1 MKHLCSILALALS
14 AFAWIGGQSASAQA
28 AYTKVQE
35 VNFESAT
42 QNTIPVG
49 WTVYFNTTEVCE
61 SGSSQ
66 ENSRARLL
74 NRTFSNSPYKQ
85 FFFLYSSTANTE
97 TSAIYGDVE
106 GYELRLPKGAVK
118 INIPALLWKESGTN
132 TIRAALY
139 LYDEETKTW
148 STDSVASVKQ
158 KLTNSAQGSETTAIT
173 TEEVVLRYHNTTADR
188 KALLRLTATNS
199 GGETQILIG
208 GFIVYNDPAL
218 VFEETFSDV
227 ADNYSPAQGRGWTIH
242 VCTETQEPLTDGS
255 GNTIKK
261 SDGAT
266 DSTYTKHTDTVRD
279 KNISLSGQGSRVFKL
294 TGTTN
299 LPSAMYHQSYSFD
312 ENIYETYG
320 ESAQNETPL
329 SLEAGKYN
337 ISLYAATWAKSAYLQ
352 FSIIDNSGVEVFS
365 RQSNLTTNTYKDRT
379 TAVTPDHIQ
388 YSAYLPAGNYMLKFT
403 ASERIVY
410 GDITISQDQSGDV
423 HENFEGVKDNYTP
436 SAGSGWIFYTTD
448 GGTAKDQGKNYSGN
462 GNRVFQLTN
471 TTNLTGVAYL
481 GDKSVATF
489 GENGELTLE
498 AGTTYLISYYAA
510 SWKESSSGT
519 LLCYLNDEK
528 LRQDAL
534 ASTIK
539 SDKAATLTSPDF
551 IEFTYTP
558 TKTDTYVLKFSSW
571 GESLVGNISIVKAQ
585 DTLYEM
591 TLDANVGV
599 GTLYLDQAV
608 AIPAGVTAY
617 TGALSQDE
625 DGAQVLTLTRLT
637 DGYIPAETAVI
648 LEGTPGAAL
657 KFTAPTGSATA
668 FSGKN
673 ALEGSNQGSNKASGY
688 TYYTLGYKTT
698 DGAAQLGFYKNSALA
713 LRANRAYLQIAN
725 TTDAASAPTI
735 RIRYSSDTEEPGNI
749 TAIEQI
755 EREASAQQT
764 IYDLRGRRLQEIAQ
778 PGLYIVNGRKVLIR

>member
-1 MKHLCSILALALS
+1 MMKHLCSILALALS
-14 AFAWIGGQSASAQA
+14 AVAWIGGQSASAQA

-42 QNTIPVG
+42 QKTIPVG
-49 WTVYFNTTEVCE
+49 WTVYFNTTEVRE

-66 ENSRARLL
+66 TQGARLL
-74 NRTFSNSPYKQ
+74 DKTFSNSPYKQ
-85 FFFLYSSTANTE
+85 FFFLYSSTGNTE

-106 GYELRLPKGAVK
+106 GYELKLPKGAVK
-118 INIPALLWKESGTN
+118 ISIPALLWKESGTN

-139 LYDEETKTW
+139 LYNEETKTW
-148 STDSVASVKQ
+148 STDSVASVTQ

-266 DSTYTKHTDTVRD
+266 DSTYTKHTDTVRE

-337 ISLYAATWAKSAYLQ
+337 ISLYAAAWHGSAYLQ
-352 FSIIDNSGVEVFS
+352 FSIIDNNSGAEVFS
-365 RQSNLTTNTYKDRT
+365 RQSNLTTNTYADRA

-423 HENFEGVKDNYTP
+423 HENFNGVKDNYTP
-436 SAGSGWIFYTTD
+436 NASGWIFYTD
-448 GGTAKDQGKNYSGN
+448 NGTAKDQGKNYSGN

-481 GDKSVATF
+481 GNSSAATF

-510 SWKESSSGT
+510 SWKESSNGT
-519 LLCYLNDEK
+519 LFCYLNDEK

-534 ASTIK
+534 ASTKK

-558 TKTDTYVLKFSSW
+558 ATTGTYVLKFSSW

-637 DGYIPAETAVI
+637 DGYIPAKTAVI

-668 FSGKN
+668 FSGENDLK
-673 ALEGSNQGSNKASGY
+673 GSNQGSNKASGY
-688 TYYTLGYKTT
+688 IYYTLGYKTT
-698 DGAAQLGFYKNSALA
+698 EGATQLGFYKNSALA
-713 LRANRAYLQIAN
+713 LRANRAYLQIENA
-725 TTDAASAPTI
+725 TDAASAPKI

-764 IYDLRGRRLQEIAQ
+764 IYDPRGRRLQEIAQ